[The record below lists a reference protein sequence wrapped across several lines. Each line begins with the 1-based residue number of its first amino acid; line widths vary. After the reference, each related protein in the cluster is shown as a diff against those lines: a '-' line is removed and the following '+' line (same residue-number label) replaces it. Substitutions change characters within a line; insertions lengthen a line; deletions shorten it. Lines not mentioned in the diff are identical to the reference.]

1 MKTKILTEEQFNSPV
16 NQNRDNAI
24 IGFRS
29 IETETQQLNIAG
41 VSGSDTITLTR
52 DELNS
57 FLQDWSAGYSAEEQY
72 LSWDEKSLRIV
83 NFLGLDE

>member
-1 MKTKILTEEQFNSPV
+1 MEKAESSN
-16 NQNRDNAI
+16 NA
-24 IGFRS
+24 
-29 IETETQQLNIAG
+29 ETHSSNIAG
-41 VSGSDTITLTR
+41 VSGSDVITLTR
-52 DELNS
+52 DELNV

>member
-1 MKTKILTEEQFNSPV
+1 MNNEQNS
-16 NQNRDNAI
+16 NTADN
-24 IGFRS
+24 
-29 IETETQQLNIAG
+29 QQLNIVD

-52 DELNS
+52 DELNC

-72 LSWDEKSLRIV
+72 LVWDEKSLRIV

>member
-1 MKTKILTEEQFNSPV
+1 MNTSKITEKEFNEA
-16 NQNRDNAI
+16 Q
-24 IGFRS
+24 
-29 IETETQQLNIAG
+29 QQLLNIPV

-83 NFLGLDE
+83 KFLGLDE

>member
-1 MKTKILTEEQFNSPV
+1 MNEEKYLKQ
-16 NQNRDNAI
+16 A
-24 IGFRS
+24 
-29 IETETQQLNIAG
+29 ETHSLNIAG
-41 VSGSDTITLTR
+41 VSGSDVITLTR
-52 DELNS
+52 DELNV

>member
-1 MKTKILTEEQFNSPV
+1 MIEETPNP
-16 NQNRDNAI
+16 
-24 IGFRS
+24 
-29 IETETQQLNIAG
+29 QLNTPI

-57 FLQDWSAGYSAEEQY
+57 FLQDWSAGYSAEE
-72 LSWDEKSLRIV
+72 LSLTWDERSLRIV

>member
-1 MKTKILTEEQFNSPV
+1 MNEK
-16 NQNRDNAI
+16 QNLNNADN
-24 IGFRS
+24 
-29 IETETQQLNIAG
+29 QQLNIAG